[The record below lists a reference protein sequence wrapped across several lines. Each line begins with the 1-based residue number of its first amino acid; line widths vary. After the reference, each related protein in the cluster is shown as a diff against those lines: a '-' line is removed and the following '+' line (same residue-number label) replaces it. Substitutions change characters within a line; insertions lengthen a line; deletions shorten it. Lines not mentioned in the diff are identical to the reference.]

1 MKVRIVKNDKIIH
14 EYTMKDSSD
23 LPRVGESVR
32 VGMIDRPAEVIDV
45 IHDFTLGLKIVKI

>member
-32 VGMIDRPAEVIDV
+32 VEMIDRPAEVIDV